1 MFLSFNTLAD
11 SIGLKDIEV
20 MLDQLPILD
29 GDDLALTSSTILSC
43 REGTE

>member
-1 MFLSFNTLAD
+1 MFLLFNTLAD
-11 SIGLKDIEV
+11 SIGLKGIEV

-29 GDDLALTSSTILSC
+29 GYDLALTSTAILSC